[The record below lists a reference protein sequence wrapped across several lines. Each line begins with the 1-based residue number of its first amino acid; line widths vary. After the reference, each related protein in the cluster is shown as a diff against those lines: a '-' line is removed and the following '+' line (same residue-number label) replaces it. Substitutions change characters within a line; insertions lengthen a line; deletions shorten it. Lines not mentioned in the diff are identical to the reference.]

1 MMRHSRMFM
10 RGEEDEEAYMF
21 MRHLPEMLE
30 HLALLPST
38 QEKKSKRAK
47 EQASSELSSELKA

>member
-1 MMRHSRMFM
+1 MFM